1 MVASKN
7 VSLVLLK
14 ILPPTANAA
23 LVTTT
28 HPVFLKKNFD
38 PVNWLVE
45 ETSHLRYSLIPWAEK
60 TSFSYERK
68 VFCLQLSS
76 TLCSRGVCPAS
87 RGRKHSFWRLSVPQP
102 FDDLCTWSG
111 RCNAETC

>member
-28 HPVFLKKNFD
+28 HPVFFKKNFD

-68 VFCLQLSS
+68 GVLSS
-76 TLCSRGVCPAS
+76 AILDFMLTGGLPCVARPKTFILATIRAS
-87 RGRKHSFWRLSVPQP
+87 AF
-102 FDDLCTWSG
+102 
-111 RCNAETC
+111 